1 MRRITMAQ
9 ACMGMRDLGAI
20 RMAHGDR
27 PGDTGSMQPS
37 PTRSV
42 SRRSR
47 ALQSGTVRREDSG
60 TIKGRVAVN
69 IQVQMLAGL
78 VILILVGCAGAP
90 AIQEERHAAD
100 PVLNMLHRGILD
112 LEENVE
118 ELNERI
124 AELQQLAP
132 VPDPTVQELRALDLS
147 AWQLH
152 QQQWM
157 AQRERLFF
165 AVHQIEQAEAHPS
178 QRDDLWTQWTE
189 RQQQFLATLE
199 DLRAQRHA
207 LERKRLTLESQLLQ
221 RYFK

>member
-1 MRRITMAQ
+1 M
-9 ACMGMRDLGAI
+9 
-20 RMAHGDR
+20 
-27 PGDTGSMQPS
+27 
-37 PTRSV
+37 
-42 SRRSR
+42 
-47 ALQSGTVRREDSG
+47 
-60 TIKGRVAVN
+60 N